1 MYHWVMRP
9 LINTMQSLL
18 VHADKPVPCK
28 NSYTIHHLHHETAD
42 EPLGRNNNA
51 IVWSIVVN

>member
-1 MYHWVMRP
+1 MRP

-28 NSYTIHHLHHETAD
+28 NSYTTHHLHHETAD